1 MKLILLLLPFSFFIQ
16 CQSEAKESEENVLV
30 TTVNEEIPLQ
40 TEDHYTVETF
50 QNEGL
55 DWGYK
60 ILLNGQPFINQPH
73 IPAVQGN
80 KGFSTQEKAQITAE
94 FALGKIEKGIIPPT
108 ITQQELDSLKVL

>member
-1 MKLILLLLPFSFFIQ
+1 MKLILLLLPFLLFIQ
-16 CQSEAKESEENVLV
+16 CQSEVKESEENVPV
-30 TTVNEEIPLQ
+30 TPLTEEIQ
-40 TEDHYTVETF
+40 TQAEDHYTAETF

-94 FALGKIEKGIIPPT
+94 YALGKIEKGIIPPT
-108 ITQQELDSLKVL
+108 STQQELDSLKVL

>member
-1 MKLILLLLPFSFFIQ
+1 MKLILLLLPFLLFLQ
-16 CQSEAKESEENVLV
+16 CQSEVKESQGNNPA
-30 TTVNEEIPLQ
+30 TVINEGIPPQ
-40 TEDHYTVETF
+40 TEDNYTIETF
-50 QNEGL
+50 QNESL

-94 FALGKIEKGIIPPT
+94 FALGKIENGIIPPT
-108 ITQQELDSLKVL
+108 ITQLELDSLKVL